1 MTMELTFKTEKKKTG
16 IRYLKFLP
24 KNLRP
29 IALAAIIVNLLA
41 IIFVAIFYFPLQ
53 KEIPLFYSLS
63 SDQQLADK
71 KFLLLLPAIATL
83 INAAHLLVA
92 YFEKEINDS
101 ILKMFIEI
109 TLLLQVLLFAILLRI
124 IIIVS

>member
-1 MTMELTFKTEKKKTG
+1 MELTFKTEKKKTG